1 MISRYFDAAVWV
13 AAAAAAATVA
23 VAQSGTTIWRE
34 GPITI
39 EAPRAGI
46 VWSNPVMYSEILRVD
61 ADGVITRHGRHLD
74 QVHRDELL
82 EIIQEIVALEMMK
95 SRPSR

>member
-1 MISRYFDAAVWV
+1 MIRRSFAAAVCV
-13 AAAAAAATVA
+13 VGACAGTVA
-23 VAQSGTTIWRE
+23 MAESVTTFWRE

-46 VWSNPVMYSEILRVD
+46 VWSNTVTYSEILRVD
-61 ADGVITRHGRHLD
+61 ADGVITRRGVRLD
-74 QVHRDELL
+74 QVHRDDLL
-82 EIIQEIVALEMMK
+82 EIIREIVALEMMK